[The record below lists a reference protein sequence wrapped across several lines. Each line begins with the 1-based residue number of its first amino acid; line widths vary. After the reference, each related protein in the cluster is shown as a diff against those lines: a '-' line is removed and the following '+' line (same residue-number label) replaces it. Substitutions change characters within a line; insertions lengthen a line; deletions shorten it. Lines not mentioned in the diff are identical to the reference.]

1 MLSDPQTRDDFTQ
14 RRLQRLE
21 LRCRRA
27 HFVLA
32 GARAVYESLGAM
44 PYAQE
49 PALRQA
55 LQRVERA
62 QEALVDIQS
71 MIEYLEDSGNDA

>member
-32 GARAVYESLGAM
+32 GARAVYESLRAV

-49 PALRQA
+49 PTLRQA